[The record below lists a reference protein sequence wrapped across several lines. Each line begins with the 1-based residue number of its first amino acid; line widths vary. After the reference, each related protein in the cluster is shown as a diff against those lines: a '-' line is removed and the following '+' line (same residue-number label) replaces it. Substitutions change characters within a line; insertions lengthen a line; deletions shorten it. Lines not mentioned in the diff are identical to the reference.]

1 MRKDA
6 LIITASFFGLIAVIF
21 FLMTMGI
28 RATRTEAA
36 ANPVPLQIKYRPGNG
51 GAREVAADY
60 KTKRAE
66 MVNAIAAGGVLP
78 VDDMEAYVKLLNQEN
93 TVQRLNAPLNADYY
107 KNINKTIKDRN
118 LQ

>member
-28 RATRTEAA
+28 RANRTEEA
-36 ANPVPLQIKYRPGNG
+36 ANPVPLQIKYRHGNG

-60 KTKRAE
+60 KTKLAE

-78 VDDMEAYVKLLNQEN
+78 VDDMEVYVKLLNQEN

-107 KNINKTIKDRN
+107 KNINKTIKDR
-118 LQ
+118 

>member
-21 FLMTMGI
+21 FLMMMGI
-28 RATRTEAA
+28 RATRTGSA
-36 ANPVPLQIKYRPGNG
+36 ANPVPLELKYRPGNG

-66 MVNAIAAGGVLP
+66 MVDIIAAGGVLP
-78 VDDMEAYVKLLNQEN
+78 IDDMEAYVKLLNQEN
-93 TVQRLNAPLNADYY
+93 AVQRLNVPLNADYY
-107 KNINKTIKDRN
+107 KNINKTVKDRN